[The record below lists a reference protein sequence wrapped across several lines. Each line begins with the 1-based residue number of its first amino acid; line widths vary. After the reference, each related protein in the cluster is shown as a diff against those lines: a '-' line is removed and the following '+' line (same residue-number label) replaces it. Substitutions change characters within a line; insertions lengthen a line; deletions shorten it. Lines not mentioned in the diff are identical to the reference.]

1 VVPSI
6 LKAVIGSLLLLRLS
20 ACTLPRGAPLQN
32 EITKAAENEEAAFQ
46 VVPVLRENI
55 EILADW
61 PVTGWA
67 GHYRWF
73 EANRGPASA
82 IIKAGDTISLT
93 IWDSQES
100 SLLTTPTQRNVIL
113 PDMTV
118 SAGGTIFLPYV
129 DEIVIRGLTPSD
141 ARRRLQKELEGIVPS
156 AQVQLKHTPGHRN
169 MVDAVRG
176 FATPG
181 SYPMPDRNFSILS
194 LISEAGGISTSLR
207 NPLVRVI
214 RGQDTFEIQAKT
226 LLEEANRNVTLR
238 GGDKVIVDE
247 DDRSFIALGAT
258 GREELVYFDQDYLT
272 TLEALAQVGGLS
284 DARANLKGVLI
295 LRDYPEDALR
305 DDDTGPS
312 KRQVVFA
319 FDLTSADGLFA
330 ARAFQVNPEDV
341 VIASESPINSLQ
353 TIFGLVGSVV
363 GISNAVSND

>member
-1 VVPSI
+1 MQTIVKWS
-6 LKAVIGSLLLLRLS
+6 AALLLVILTT
-20 ACTLPRGAPLQN
+20 ACTLPRGAALQG
-32 EITKAAENEEAAFQ
+32 EITRAQSSDDAAFQ
-46 VVPVLRENI
+46 VVPVGRENI
-55 EILADW
+55 EALTAW

-82 IIKAGDTISLT
+82 LIKTGDTVSVT

-100 SLLTTPTQRNVIL
+100 SLLTTPLQRNVIL

-118 SAGGTIFLPYV
+118 SASGTVFLPYV
-129 DEIVIRGLTPSD
+129 DEVVVRGLTPAD

-156 AQVQLKHTPGHRN
+156 AQVQLKHTPGHQN
-169 MVDAVRG
+169 TVNAVRG
-176 FATPG
+176 FAAPG
-181 SYPMPDRNFSILS
+181 SYPMPDRNYSILS

-214 RGQDTFEIQAKT
+214 RGHETFEIRAKT
-226 LLEEANRNVTLR
+226 LLENAERNVTLR

-258 GREELVYFDQDYLT
+258 GREELVYFDQEYLT

-295 LRDYPEDALR
+295 LREYSPKALR
-305 DDDTGPS
+305 LDGEGPE
-312 KRQVVFA
+312 KEQVIFA

-330 ARAFQVNPEDV
+330 ARSFRVNPNDV
-341 VIASESPINSLQ
+341 VIASESPVTSLR
-353 TIFGLVGSVV
+353 TIFGLVGSAI
-363 GISNAVSND
+363 GLGNALDNN

>member
-1 VVPSI
+1 MQSIVKALVVLFVLPAI
-6 LKAVIGSLLLLRLS
+6 S
-20 ACTLPRGAPLQN
+20 ACTLPRDAPLQN
-32 EITKAAENEEAAFQ
+32 EITRAAETDEAAFQ
-46 VVPVLRENI
+46 VVEVNRENVAA
-55 EILADW
+55 LADW
-61 PVTGWA
+61 PITGWA

-73 EANRGPASA
+73 AAIKGPASPV
-82 IIKAGDTISLT
+82 IKAGDTISLT

-118 SAGGTIFLPYV
+118 SAAGTIFLPYV
-129 DEIVIRGLTPSD
+129 DEINIRGLTPAD

-156 AQVQLKHTPGHRN
+156 AQVQLKHTPGHQN
-169 MVDAVRG
+169 MVNAVRG

-214 RGQDTFEIQAKT
+214 RGSETFEIRAKT
-226 LLEEANRNVTLR
+226 LLEEADRNVTLR
-238 GGDKVIVDE
+238 GGDKVVVDE

-258 GREELVYFDQDYLT
+258 GREEQVYFDQDYLT

-284 DARANLKGVLI
+284 ESRANLKGVLI
-295 LRDYPEDALR
+295 LRDYPEKALKR
-305 DDDTGPS
+305 DETGPG
-312 KRQVVFA
+312 KRQVVFT

-330 ARAFQVNPEDV
+330 ARAFQVNPDDV
-341 VIASESPINSLQ
+341 VIASESPIRSLQ

-363 GISNAVSND
+363 GLGNAVSND